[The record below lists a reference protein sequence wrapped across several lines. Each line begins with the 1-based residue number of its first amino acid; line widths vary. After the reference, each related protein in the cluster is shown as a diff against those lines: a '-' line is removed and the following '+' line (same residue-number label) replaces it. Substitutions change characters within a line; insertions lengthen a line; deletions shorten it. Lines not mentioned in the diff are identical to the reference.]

1 MHVCFVCGCQL
12 VTYEGKCLLPPSL
25 PAQAWERI
33 HTREVVTMAR
43 MVPTGIDFWA
53 SRRSPER
60 FEPAMMPSKTI
71 RFPQGLPRRGGQARR
86 VGKKGLPV
94 TEGKKMPTSTVKD
107 VAMSATTYRARFSF
121 RPRASVE
128 GSPCFST
135 TSPFSR

>member
-1 MHVCFVCGCQL
+1 MP
-12 VTYEGKCLLPPSL
+12 TRASRPSPRPPV
-25 PAQAWERI
+25 PWERI

-43 MVPTGIDFWA
+43 MVPTGMDFWA

-60 FEPAMMPSKTI
+60 FEPAIMPPKTT
-71 RFPQGLPRRGGQARR
+71 RHPQGLPRSEGRAGWADKRYS
-86 VGKKGLPV
+86 PV

-107 VAMSATTYRARFSF
+107 VAMSATTYRGRLSF

>member
-1 MHVCFVCGCQL
+1 MVCLYMPGGDL
-12 VTYEGKCLLPPSL
+12 YIGKCILQPSPP
-25 PAQAWERI
+25 PQARERI

-60 FEPAMMPSKTI
+60 FEPAIMPPKTT
-71 RFPQGLPRRGGQARR
+71 RLPQGVPRKGGMTEWL
-86 VGKKGLPV
+86 GKRDSPV

-107 VAMSATTYRARFSF
+107 VAMSATTYRDRLSF

-135 TSPFSR
+135 TSLFSR